1 MPELI
6 GVTIDVTLIDKD
18 RLIPSKKEGSRSKYL
33 SVILI
38 PLREPDR
45 YGNQWMVKPSASK
58 EEREAKVQLPILGS
72 AKVLAG
78 ARQTPNGG
86 PSAKHTVPPE
96 RENPLADYKDDV
108 PF

>member
-6 GVTIDVTLIDKD
+6 GVTIDVTLVDKD
-18 RLIPSKKEGSRSKYL
+18 RLIPSKKEGSKAKYL
-33 SVILI
+33 SIVLI

-45 YGNQWMVKPSASK
+45 YGNQWMVKPSSTK
-58 EEREAKVQLPILGS
+58 KEREAKVQLPILGS

-78 ARQTPNGG
+78 ARTATNGG
-86 PSAKHTVPPE
+86 PSAKHTAPSEPDPVGD
-96 RENPLADYKDDV
+96 RDDQV